1 MEVEELRLAL
11 RVITLILL
19 ASLILTALPMQI
31 CLCKSPSAPIIAHH
45 KVKRECCKSGDE
57 GKEAG
62 SVIIAPAEDENGNLN
77 ISVQTFMAY
86 VSKDSVRF
94 DARTLDPP
102 GGTVGPI

>member
-31 CLCKSPSAPIIAHH
+31 CLCKSPSASLIAHH
-45 KVKRECCKSGDE
+45 KVKREFCKGGAE
-57 GKEAG
+57 GKHIRSA
-62 SVIIAPAEDENGNLN
+62 IITLAENEDENLS
-77 ISVQTFMAY
+77 ISVQTFMAH
-86 VSKDSVRF
+86 SGKNTVRF
-94 DARTLDPP
+94 DAKTLDPP

>member
-1 MEVEELRLAL
+1 MEAEELRLDV

-31 CLCKSPSAPIIAHH
+31 CLCKSPSASIIAHH
-45 KVKRECCKSGDE
+45 KVKREFRKGGVE
-57 GKEAG
+57 GKHIG
-62 SVIIAPAEDENGNLN
+62 SAIITLVENEDGNLG
-77 ISVQTFMAY
+77 ISVQTFMVH